1 MQKIQIRYLS
11 LEFLYLFFLV
21 LLLARSCVFTSN
33 LDPRTNLFGFILY
46 ILPAILLV
54 FKYNIRFNKHFWIV
68 FSFLVVWTLLHILQD
83 DIVKYLQYFN
93 IFLAVFVSYIV
104 IQTFKYKLI
113 PYIEKIITILT
124 AFSSFMW
131 IIMHLVGKKAI
142 ESIGVFEPA
151 SVTSS
156 ASLLFF
162 NTPAERYDE
171 LGLFGLMRNCG
182 FSWEPGMFAS
192 IIVIGIVLN
201 LLIYKNNFK
210 NTNFY
215 ILVFGLFSTFSTTG
229 YASFAILLIIR
240 YIYYARSKAKFIFG
254 IILIMPL
261 VFTMLDIPFM
271 QEKIQLQLEER
282 EFSVYDE
289 EAMKALESSDIEG
302 QMTVNRFEGIE
313 LDFINFKR
321 NPFIGYGNVDNSYT
335 KTNISELISTSN
347 GIMKEFAQMGF
358 ILALLHQICFI
369 TSCREINLYHKGN
382 IKYLLYIIYFVVSIS
397 YSLGF
402 TALMNS
408 LMFFSYFK
416 QKNDK

>member
-11 LEFLYLFFLV
+11 LEFLYLFLLV

-271 QEKIQLQLEER
+271 QEKIQLQLEDR
-282 EFSVYDE
+282 EFSV
-289 EAMKALESSDIEG
+289 
-302 QMTVNRFEGIE
+302 
-313 LDFINFKR
+313 
-321 NPFIGYGNVDNSYT
+321 
-335 KTNISELISTSN
+335 
-347 GIMKEFAQMGF
+347 
-358 ILALLHQICFI
+358 
-369 TSCREINLYHKGN
+369 
-382 IKYLLYIIYFVVSIS
+382 
-397 YSLGF
+397 
-402 TALMNS
+402 
-408 LMFFSYFK
+408 
-416 QKNDK
+416 